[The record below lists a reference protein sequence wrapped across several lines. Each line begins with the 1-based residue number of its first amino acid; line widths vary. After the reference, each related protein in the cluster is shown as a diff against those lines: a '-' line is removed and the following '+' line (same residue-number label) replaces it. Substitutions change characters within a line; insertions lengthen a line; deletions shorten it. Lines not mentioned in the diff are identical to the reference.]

1 MIMYVP
7 VNFILYFSERLLR
20 LHYIEWNKYDDI
32 VSLYDNGF
40 QTPWDTR
47 FSEKLAFEGFDTDV
61 TEGVKD
67 PTYYNVMQTV
77 LKFADGVTVGS
88 EVLDENSA
96 KLFEE
101 AACIKLSYS
110 PEEQQVKALSEFF
123 DRVIED
129 EVLA

>member
-1 MIMYVP
+1 V
-7 VNFILYFSERLLR
+7 V
-20 LHYIEWNKYDDI
+20 

-40 QTPWDTR
+40 QTPWDSR
-47 FSEKLAFEGFDTDV
+47 FAEKLAFEGFDSEV

-67 PTYYNVMQTV
+67 PSYFNVMQTV

-88 EVLDENSA
+88 EVLDENST

-101 AACIKLSYS
+101 ANCIKLAYS